1 MRVWQPFHDLVETTG
16 PVPDGIEM
24 TVWDGIADIPAD
36 RDEVEAM
43 VVPYLESGAAIDLL
57 PELPALR
64 WLQTLTAGTDNLAG
78 RIPGQITVCNARG
91 LHDTATAE
99 QALAL
104 TLAARNDVT
113 AYERQ
118 RQQQVWRTIR
128 QRPGLADA
136 SVVLVGYGSIGKAIE
151 SRLAPFECRLTRVAR
166 SAREENGVQVH
177 AFGELSDLVG
187 DADILIIV
195 APLTAETAGLVG
207 ADLLARLPD
216 GGLVVNVGRG
226 AIVDTDALLAELTSG
241 RLEAALDVTDPEPLP
256 AGHPL
261 WTAPGLTL
269 LPHIG
274 GHSRAFEPRARRLV
288 ADLLTRLAVGG
299 EPANIVS
306 GLGARA

>member
-1 MRVWQPFHDLVETTG
+1 MKVWQPFDDLVATTG

-24 TVWDGIADIPAD
+24 TVWEGLGELPEGSDTVQAI
-36 RDEVEAM
+36 
-43 VVPYLESGAAIDLL
+43 VVPYLSSESTIGALAEM
-57 PELPALR
+57 PELR
-64 WLQTLTAGTDNLAG
+64 WLQTLTAGTDSLAG
-78 RIPGQITVCNARG
+78 KIPSWVTVCNARG

-104 TLAARNDVT
+104 TLAGRNDVT

-118 RQQQVWRTIR
+118 RQQGLWETIR

-136 SVVLVGYGSIGKAIE
+136 SVVILGYGSIGKAIE
-151 SRLAPFECRLTRVAR
+151 ARLLPFECRVTRVAR
-166 SAREENGVQVH
+166 TARDADGVHVH
-177 AFGELSDLVG
+177 AFVELPELLA
-187 DADILIIV
+187 DADVLIIV
-195 APLTAETAGLVG
+195 APLTQETTGLVD
-207 ADLLARLPD
+207 AALLARLPD
-216 GGLVVNVGRG
+216 GALVVNVGRG
-226 AIVDTDALLAELTSG
+226 KIIDSDALLAELVSR

-261 WTAPGLTL
+261 WTAPGLVL

-288 ADLLTRLAVGG
+288 ADLLTRLAAGD
-299 EPANIVS
+299 EPRNIVP